1 MLNGRLRGTFEWY
14 RRSTRACSPPDRSS
28 STVGASA
35 PLQNV
40 ADMRTDGYEL
50 SLTGQDRIGEWSYR
64 VGFNIYDHMS
74 KITKFDNKTGALSR
88 WYEGRE
94 LNQIW
99 GYVSDGY
106 YTIDDFDIDKA
117 RKGAWELKEG
127 VTSIQG
133 VIVRPGDEKFKD
145 LNGDGI
151 INTGA
156 STVDDPGDRKV
167 IGNSTSRFGLAP
179 TPV

>member
-14 RRSTRACSPPDRSS
+14 RRSTSGMLAAGSELP

-50 SLTGQDRIGEWSYR
+50 SLNRQDRIGEWSYR

-74 KITKFDNKTGALSR
+74 KITKFDNKTGALSQW

-117 RKGAWELKEG
+117 RKGTWELKEG

-133 VIVRPGDEKFKD
+133 CDCPPGRREVQGSQRRRHHQHRCKHR
-145 LNGDGI
+145 G
-151 INTGA
+151 
-156 STVDDPGDRKV
+156 
-167 IGNSTSRFGLAP
+167 
-179 TPV
+179 